1 MHRTIDLT
9 GIDLSGMK
17 TIRTFITYIAALLS
31 VATAV
36 LSCSVGIYDTMSDME
51 GELLA
56 KRISITGS
64 VCSRDGQLLEDV
76 AITFKSYIQNDIEA
90 APINTETVYSNSKGE
105 FSILSEG
112 ADVDLFCIVTA
123 EDPNGVY
130 ESQTCKIVVSW
141 EGVSFDRLSNTY
153 VVNDCNFVLNR
164 K

>member
-1 MHRTIDLT
+1 MT
-9 GIDLSGMK
+9 SGMK
-17 TIRTFITYIAALLS
+17 IFRTYIFSIAALLS

-36 LSCSVGIYDTMSDME
+36 PSCSVGVYDAMPDME
-51 GELLA
+51 GALPE
-56 KRISITGS
+56 KMISITGA
-64 VCSRDGQLLEDV
+64 VCSHDGKLLEDV